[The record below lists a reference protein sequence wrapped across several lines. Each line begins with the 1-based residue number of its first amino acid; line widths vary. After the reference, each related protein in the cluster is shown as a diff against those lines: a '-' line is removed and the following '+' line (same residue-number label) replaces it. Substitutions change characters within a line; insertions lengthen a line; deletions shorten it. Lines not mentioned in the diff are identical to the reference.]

1 MNWRSGRWRKG
12 NRRVACWTTG
22 PHFMWTYVL
31 VGIVVLVAVACSP
44 PLRLWW
50 RGRRRMS
57 QLLSQ
62 ATDDSLRSK
71 ESISRSHSRLDPESR
86 FFIHLSDSEVV
97 CERPDGTFER
107 VGWSDLEKVE
117 IITTGDGP
125 FVTDVFWVLHGG
137 QSGCAVPGGATG
149 EMELLQRLQTLPGFD
164 NEVLIEAMGCTS
176 NKRFVC
182 WQKDRSEAASP
193 KTSEAS

>member
-1 MNWRSGRWRKG
+1 
-12 NRRVACWTTG
+12 
-22 PHFMWTYVL
+22 MWTYL
-31 VGIVVLVAVACSP
+31 LLGIAVVLMGCSW
-44 PLRLWW
+44 PLLLWW
-50 RGRRRMS
+50 WDRKVKRSLGS
-57 QLLSQ
+57 GGS
-62 ATDDSLRSK
+62 ATSTRP
-71 ESISRSHSRLDPESR
+71 RLEPESR
-86 FFIHLSDSEVV
+86 FVVHLSDSEVV
-97 CERPDGTFER
+97 CERPDGTAER
-107 VGWSDLEKVE
+107 VSWSDLEKVE